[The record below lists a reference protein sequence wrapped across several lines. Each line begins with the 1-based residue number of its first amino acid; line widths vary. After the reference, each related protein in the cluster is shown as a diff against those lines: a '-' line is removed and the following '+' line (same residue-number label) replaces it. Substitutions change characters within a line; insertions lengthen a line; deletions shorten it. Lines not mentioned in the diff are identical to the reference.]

1 MNRKKISAIINKSH
15 LKSFFLK
22 PYGLELLFIL
32 EEAEEEG
39 LDNGIDDTW
48 QQVASMRMQKTV
60 FANYVKDLVELQ
72 SVTLRTSDFKKSKKI
87 LRLSREAA
95 KELAE
100 IRKTFPD

>member
-1 MNRKKISAIINKSH
+1 LLETAALI

-60 FANYVKDLVELQ
+60 FANYVKNLVELK